1 MAIIKNIII
10 WLIFFALLGAI
21 FILALSSEYVPVKT
35 LVIPVK
41 ISNNINI
48 CNNINSNI

>member
-10 WLIFFALLGAI
+10 WLIFFSLLATI
-21 FILALSSEYVPVKT
+21 FVLALSSEYVPIKT

-41 ISNNINI
+41 ISKNINI
-48 CNNINSNI
+48 CNMGLL

>member
-1 MAIIKNIII
+1 MATIKNIII
-10 WLIFFALLGAI
+10 WLIFFTLVISI
-21 FILALSSEYVPVKT
+21 FILALSSEYVPIKT

-48 CNNINSNI
+48 CSNINLNI

>member
-10 WLIFFALLGAI
+10 WLIFFALLATI
-21 FILALSSEYVPVKT
+21 FVLALSSEYVPIKT

-41 ISNNINI
+41 ISNNINV
-48 CNNINSNI
+48 CNIGSTL